1 MAPTKAKGKKT
12 KGVTLVSPA
21 QRTNTAGNTK
31 QVSATTV
38 QGQHLMSGIDV
49 GAPVQDNVC
58 QKLDVLMKMMADL
71 SGQMRDLSGLV
82 EATEDC

>member
-21 QRTNTAGNTK
+21 QRTNRAGNKK

-38 QGQHLMSGIDV
+38 QGQRLMSGIDV
-49 GAPVQDNVC
+49 GAPVQDNFC